1 VLFSTATS
9 KQLANNWQT
18 TGKQLAQRLSMRWA
32 SLCQNNQGQNNQ
44 AFLDEIIMRIFMTGA
59 SGCIG
64 HYLVETLIENTDHE
78 LFLMM
83 RNPAKLK
90 VPVDQRAGIHVLQG
104 DMRDVAQFADLL
116 KTIDTAILVATSW
129 GDPQESY
136 EINVEKTLEI
146 ISMLDPEHCQ
156 QVIYFSTA
164 SILDRDNTPLKE
176 AGEIGTD
183 YVRTKY
189 ICHEKLKNLAIFPK
203 ITTVFPTLVFGGSD
217 TKPYSHISGGLPEV
231 AKYIGIIRFISA
243 DGSFHFI
250 HAQDIAEVVRHLVD
264 HPPGP
269 GDSREIVIGNP
280 AKTADEVVA
289 DISAYLGKRQYFRVP
304 LSFSLANVIIK
315 IFNIRMADWDRFCM
329 RYRHFTYE
337 NTVTPSHFGL
347 KDHYPTVTA
356 VIRSAGVTPG

>member
-1 VLFSTATS
+1 
-9 KQLANNWQT
+9 
-18 TGKQLAQRLSMRWA
+18 
-32 SLCQNNQGQNNQ
+32 
-44 AFLDEIIMRIFMTGA
+44 MRIFITGA

-64 HYLVETLIENTDHE
+64 HYLVETLIENSDHE
-78 LFLMM
+78 LFLLM

-90 VPVDQRAGIHVLQG
+90 VPIDQRPGITVLQG
-104 DMRDVAQFADLL
+104 DMREVERFADVL
-116 KTIDTAILVATSW
+116 KTMDTAILVATSW
-129 GDPQESY
+129 GDPKESY
-136 EINVEKTLEI
+136 EINVEKTLTL
-146 ISMLDPEHCQ
+146 MTLLDPERCQ

-189 ICHEKLKNLAIFPK
+189 ICHEKLSELAIAPR

-217 TKPYSHISGGLPEV
+217 SKPYSHISGGLPEI

-264 HPPGP
+264 HPPAP
-269 GDSREIVIGNP
+269 GEPRELVIGNP
-280 AKTADEVVA
+280 AKTADEVVSE
-289 DISAYLGKRQYFRVP
+289 ISQYLGKRQYFRIP
-304 LSFSLANVIIK
+304 LSFVLANAIIK

-337 NTVTPSHFGL
+337 NPVTPSKFGL
-347 KDHYPTVTA
+347 RDRYPTLVDA
-356 VIRSAGVTPG
+356 LRSAGVTPP